1 MNSLDIIRYACMAL
15 ALFLVYVAG
24 YASGHR
30 DGKREGYSRGR
41 SITRITTSTT
51 NYDLDAHTILD
62 KIIKDEIKKQAASK

>member
-51 NYDLDAHTILD
+51 NYDLDE
-62 KIIKDEIKKQAASK
+62 IIKDEIKKQAASK

>member
-15 ALFLVYVAG
+15 ALFLLYVAG

-41 SITRITTSTT
+41 SITRITTT
-51 NYDLDAHTILD
+51 NTGYNAHSKAAAVLDQ
-62 KIIKDEIKKQAASK
+62 IIKGIK